1 MFRRLFGSTANQY
14 KKIHI
19 DTNDIEHGHDS
30 DDEPIWSEP
39 ETLLRNERLNSVDM
53 HRNVAGVHVHSHMS
67 ICSTCCF
74 FINRTAVRI
83 YILGSNIIMS
93 PIVFFAFVHFE
104 VVR

>member
-14 KKIHI
+14 KKFHI

-30 DDEPIWSEP
+30 DDDPIWSEP
-39 ETLLRNERLNSVDM
+39 ETLLRN
-53 HRNVAGVHVHSHMS
+53 VAGVQVHSHMS

-83 YILGSNIIMS
+83 YILGSNIMMCTHNVAHS
-93 PIVFFAFVHFE
+93 FFAFVHFE

>member
-30 DDEPIWSEP
+30 DDEP
-39 ETLLRNERLNSVDM
+39 
-53 HRNVAGVHVHSHMS
+53 VHVHSHMS

-83 YILGSNIIMS
+83 YILGSNIMMCTHNVAHS
-93 PIVFFAFVHFE
+93 FFRVCSFRSGPVDEAFTGL
-104 VVR
+104 